1 MSKERF
7 FIILSKCFQILIV
20 IVKRFQ
26 ILIVIIK
33 CFHFR
38 LTFSELMSVD
48 ESHEDVKD
56 ESEEDMSMVF

>member
-1 MSKERF
+1 MSKDSC

-20 IVKRFQ
+20 IAKRFQ

-33 CFHFR
+33 RFHFR